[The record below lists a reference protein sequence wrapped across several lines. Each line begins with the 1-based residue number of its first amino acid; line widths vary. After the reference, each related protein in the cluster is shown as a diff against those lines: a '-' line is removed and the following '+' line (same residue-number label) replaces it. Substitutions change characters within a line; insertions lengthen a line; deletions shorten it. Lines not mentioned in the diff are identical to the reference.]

1 MFNIRFALQLP
12 DFSSDFEASQQNS
25 VSNIFTAYYNFKF
38 VGLSIANGQTSHSIV
53 WNVIL
58 PTLIIVLMK
67 LLLFL
72 KRYGSF

>member
-1 MFNIRFALQLP
+1 MFNIRFAFLLP
-12 DFSSDFEASQQNS
+12 YFPSDFEESQQNS
-25 VSNIFTAYYNFKF
+25 VSNIFTAYYNFKV

-58 PTLIIVLMK
+58 PILIIVLMK